1 MHFSILIYDV
11 WFNRQD
17 KNFSTDLVKD
27 ECLADGAPLGG
38 QGAEVE
44 DDGQDQHHDDGDG
57 GVEGADQEAHH
68 YTANQAQGAGVPG
81 EVLEG
86 RPVRVKVPVSKLLSC
101 DQHEELM
108 MSKKCNVYYER
119 LVPKIQLLD
128 YMISYLSFVFLLF
141 FLYTEGSFHARI
153 QLLT

>member
-17 KNFSTDLVKD
+17 KKFSTDLVKD

-44 DDGQDQHHDDGDG
+44 DDGQDQHHDDGNG

-68 YTANQAQGAGVPG
+68 YTA
-81 EVLEG
+81 
-86 RPVRVKVPVSKLLSC
+86 
-101 DQHEELM
+101 D
-108 MSKKCNVYYER
+108 
-119 LVPKIQLLD
+119 
-128 YMISYLSFVFLLF
+128 
-141 FLYTEGSFHARI
+141 
-153 QLLT
+153 

>member
-11 WFNRQD
+11 WFNIQD
-17 KNFSTDLVKD
+17 KKFSTDLVKD

-44 DDGQDQHHDDGDG
+44 DDGQDQHHDDSDG
-57 GVEGADQEAHH
+57 GVEGADEEAHH
-68 YTANQAQGAGVPG
+68 YTADQAQGAGVPG

-86 RPVRVKVPVSKLLSC
+86 RPVRVKVSKPLSY
-101 DQHEELM
+101 DQHEELT
-108 MSKKCNVYYER
+108 MSITSNVYYER

-128 YMISYLSFVFLLF
+128 YMLLYLSFVFF
-141 FLYTEGSFHARI
+141 CTQQGRYMHESSCEHE
-153 QLLT
+153 

>member
-1 MHFSILIYDV
+1 M
-11 WFNRQD
+11 
-17 KNFSTDLVKD
+17 
-27 ECLADGAPLGG
+27 
-38 QGAEVE
+38 E

-57 GVEGADQEAHH
+57 GVEGADEEAHH

-86 RPVRVKVPVSKLLSC
+86 RSVRVKVSKPLSC

-119 LVPKIQLLD
+119 LVPKIQFLD
-128 YMISYLSFVFLLF
+128 YMLLYLSFVFCF
-141 FLYTEGSFHARI
+141 FCTQKGRFMHESSCEHE
-153 QLLT
+153 

>member
-11 WFNRQD
+11 WFNRQE
-17 KNFSTDLVKD
+17 KIFSTDLVKD

-44 DDGQDQHHDDGDG
+44 DDGQDQHHDDGNG

-68 YTANQAQGAGVPG
+68 YTADQAQGAGVPG

-86 RPVRVKVPVSKLLSC
+86 RSVRVKVSKPLSC

-108 MSKKCNVYYER
+108 MSKKCNEYYER

-128 YMISYLSFVFLLF
+128 YMLLYLSFVFWF
-141 FLYTEGSFHARI
+141 FCTQKGRFMHESSCEHE
-153 QLLT
+153 

>member
-11 WFNRQD
+11 WFNRQE
-17 KNFSTDLVKD
+17 KFFSTDLVKD

-68 YTANQAQGAGVPG
+68 YTADQAQGAGVPG
-81 EVLEG
+81 KVLKG
-86 RPVRVKVPVSKLLSC
+86 RPVSVQVSKPLSC
-101 DQHEELM
+101 DQHEELT
-108 MSKKCNVYYER
+108 MSKKCNVYYEH

-128 YMISYLSFVFLLF
+128 YMLLYLSFVFLF

-153 QLLT
+153 